1 MRMQTRLQ
9 ILALLAAASLG
20 LASTLRADVTGTIL
34 GTVVDQSGAAVPDAT
49 VTLRN
54 SSTGLTRTA
63 TTTTDGSYEFLAVPV
78 GENYVVEVDA
88 KGFRKAAQTG
98 LKLLVNQRYH
108 ADFTLVVGAATQ
120 AVEVS
125 AQAAQV
131 ETTSTQLGD
140 VIEDKKMSN
149 LPLNG
154 RSYLDL
160 MGLQAGVV
168 PISSDQASN
177 GGTTTDRPVSGT
189 LQAGNVSVN
198 GQREAANAFLVNGG
212 DVEEGRN
219 NGASVIPTLDS
230 IAEFRLLTNS
240 FDAEY
245 GRFSGA
251 VVNAITK
258 SGTNEFHGD
267 GFEFLRNTVL
277 DTRGF
282 FDPDRGVFQR
292 NQFGGTLGGP
302 ILKNR
307 LFFFI
312 DYQGTR
318 QRQGI
323 SSGNVPV
330 PSVLEKTGNFS
341 DLATTG
347 FTPINGTVSG
357 NNNPADGTIATVL
370 GQRLGYPVA
379 AGKKYW
385 FSGSVSSAQCVFPG
399 ANGAV
404 IPQAAWN
411 PVALATL
418 QFFPNPTGNSGGT
431 PIFSSAAQEQKVQDD
446 KFGVHIDLNN
456 QRTGLWSFYYYFD
469 DATVENPYPAFTS
482 NVPGFPA
489 VTPSRAQQFTMSNTH
504 TFSPTA
510 VNEARF
516 NYTRSALINN
526 VPVGG
531 LGQITNFGY
540 VQGGLGI
547 IPSSPLFEGVAPIGL
562 NNTGTSFG
570 LPDGTTGQFNNTF
583 QVADNFSKISGRHT
597 VKFGGELR
605 YLQINER
612 NTYAQNG
619 YFTFPGSE
627 TGNDFADYLIGAVP
641 GGNFIQSS
649 KQFLDSRTKY
659 FGLYGQDTFK
669 VRPNLTVN
677 YGLRWEASMPW
688 YDSQNKIQV
697 FVAGEQS
704 HVYPD
709 APRGWVFPGDP
720 GIPPT
725 LAPTDWNNFGPRAGI
740 AYSPS
745 ASDGFWGKVFGG
757 PGRTSIRAAAGIYYT
772 SIEDLTLFVEV
783 GDAPF
788 GLFYVSPDP
797 VYLQEP
803 YKSYTSAGGP
813 GQRFPFTIPPAGAAG
828 IWPQYLPISGSP
840 TFQHSNVLPYAEHFN
855 FTIQRQISNSMVL
868 TLGYVGTKGVHL
880 IAQQSWNP
888 GLAPLCLSLS
898 QPSEVAPGSST
909 CGPFGE
915 DSAYTNAAGQAVVGT
930 RPYSVTSG
938 VGLSMG
944 LPDFGNNTYEST
956 MAQSNYNALQVSFE
970 KRAGALRLLGAYTYS
985 KALDNSSGFNDQIN
999 PFYPGISKS
1008 LSSFDLTHNFVVSYS
1023 YDLPLARLSSA
1034 SSGFVH
1040 GLLSGWMI
1048 NGITR
1053 FTTGL
1058 PITLSTNDDNSLC
1071 GCSGLDRPNYNDQPI
1086 TIFNPRNTADHTYF
1100 DTAPFSLE
1108 TVGVAGNANRRFFHG
1123 PGLNNWDFSLQKNT
1137 QIKERMSLQIRFEFF
1152 NIFNHAQFTNP
1163 TGTINSSTF
1172 GLVTGARDGRI
1183 GQAAVKFTF

>member
-1 MRMQTRLQ
+1 MPTRLQ
-9 ILALLAAASLG
+9 ILAVVAAAFLG
-20 LASTLRADVTGTIL
+20 LALPLKADVTGTIL
-34 GTVVDQSGAAVPDAT
+34 GTAVDQSGAAVPGAT

-54 SSTGLTRTA
+54 SSTGLTRT
-63 TTTTDGSYEFLAVPV
+63 TTTATDGGYEFLAVPV
-78 GENYVVEVDA
+78 GEDYVVEVEA
-88 KGFRKAAQTG
+88 KGFRKAAETG

-140 VIEDKKMSN
+140 VIDDKKMTS

-177 GGTTTDRPVSGT
+177 GGTTTDRPVSGI

-198 GQREAANAFLVNGG
+198 GQREAANSFLVNGG

-245 GRFSGA
+245 GRFSGGI
-251 VVNAITK
+251 VNAITK
-258 SGTNEFHGD
+258 SGTNDFHGD
-267 GFEFLRNTVL
+267 GFEFLRNTDL

-282 FDPDRGVFQR
+282 FDPERGVFQR

-330 PSVLEKTGNFS
+330 PSLLEKTGNFS

-347 FTPINGTVSG
+347 YTPINGTVSG
-357 NNNPADGTIATVL
+357 DNNPADGTLPTVL
-370 GQRLGYPVA
+370 SQRLGYPVT
-379 AGKKYW
+379 AGEKYW
-385 FSGSVSSAQCVFPG
+385 FSGCTSNTQCVFPG
-399 ANGAV
+399 ANGAI

-418 QFFPNPTGNSGGT
+418 QFFPDPTGNSGGT

-469 DATVENPYPAFTS
+469 NTTVVNPYPAFTS

-489 VTPSRAQQFTMSNTH
+489 MTPSRAQQFTMSNTH

-531 LGQITNFGY
+531 LGSITNFGY
-540 VQGGLGI
+540 TEGGLGI
-547 IPSSPLFEGVAPIGL
+547 IPSSTLFEGVAPIGL

-570 LPDGTTGQFNNTF
+570 LPDGTTGQFNNTY

-597 VKFGGELR
+597 VKFGGEIR

-669 VRPNLTVN
+669 VRSNLTLN

-688 YDSQNKIQV
+688 YDTENKIQT

-725 LAPTDWNNFGPRAGI
+725 LAPTRWDNFGPRVGL
-740 AYSPS
+740 AYSPN

-813 GQRFPFTIPPAGAAG
+813 GQRFPFTIPPPGATG

-840 TFQHSNVLPYAEHFN
+840 VYQHSNVLPYAEHFN

-868 TLGYVGTKGVHL
+868 TMGYVGTNGVHL
-880 IAQQSWNP
+880 IAQQNWNP
-888 GLAPLCLSLS
+888 GSASLCLSL
-898 QPSEVAPGSST
+898 PG

-915 DSAYTNAAGQAVVGT
+915 DAAYTNSAGQTVVGT

-944 LPDFGNNTYEST
+944 LPDFGSNTYEST
-956 MAQSNYNALQVSFE
+956 MAQSSYNALQVSFE
-970 KRAGALRLLGAYTYS
+970 KRAGELRLLGAYTYS

-999 PFYPGISKS
+999 PFYPGLSRS
-1008 LSSFDLTHNFVVSYS
+1008 LSSFDLTHNFVVSYT
-1023 YDLPLARLSSA
+1023 YDLPLARLSSS

-1040 GLLSGWMI
+1040 GFLSGWMLS
-1048 NGITR
+1048 GITR

-1058 PITLSTNDDNSLC
+1058 PITLSTNDDMSLC

-1108 TVGVAGNANRRFFHG
+1108 TEGVPGNANRRFFHG
-1123 PGLNNWDFSLQKNT
+1123 PGLNNWDFGLQKNT
-1137 QIKERMSLQIRFEFF
+1137 QIKERNSLQFRIEFF
-1152 NIFNHAQFTNP
+1152 NIFNHAQFENP
-1163 TGTINSSTF
+1163 TGTINLSTF
-1172 GLVTGARDGRI
+1172 GVVTGARPGRI